1 MVNFYQG
8 VAGRRGYNP
17 KGIVIH
23 NDAGSNGANCAY
35 YRNWLPT
42 HNAEIGFAHYYVAS
56 DGIFQAENEANMA
69 WHTANSVGNRDYI
82 GIEAC
87 QSMGTLSQ
95 FLNNEERAIKL
106 GAEILQ
112 RYGLQPTRTT
122 VKLHSQFSPT
132 ACPHRSQEQHGAG
145 VATQDYFIRKIQEY
159 MNGSAKPSKPLSH
172 DEAIAQSPAKTVNG
186 YTAKLEKFNVQGNK
200 FRSAGW
206 MLPTSGG
213 QPYRYGYVFLIDAK
227 TGKEIARQAT
237 GAVSRPDV
245 TKAYG
250 VKGGTNYGMDVT
262 FDVAKLK
269 GKKFYAMFRRTND
282 KAGNT
287 AGGYKDIDFKEFY
300 FTL

>member
-42 HNAEIGFAHYYVAS
+42 HNAETGFAHYYVAS

-112 RYGLQPTRTT
+112 RYGLQPNRTT

-145 VATQDYFIRKIQEY
+145 VATQDYFIRKIQEC
-159 MNGSAKPSKPLSH
+159 MNGGAKPSKPLSH

-200 FRSAGW
+200 FRGAGW

-237 GAVSRPDV
+237 GAISRPDV

-287 AGGYKDIDFKEFY
+287 SGGYKDIDFKEFY

>member
-35 YRNWLPT
+35 YRGWLPT

-87 QSMGTLSQ
+87 QSMGDLKQ

-106 GAEILQ
+106 GAEILK
-112 RYGLQPTRTT
+112 RYGLPANRTT

-132 ACPHRSQEQHGAG
+132 ACPHRSQEQHGTG

-159 MNGSAKPSKPLSH
+159 MNGGSQPSKPKTH
-172 DEAIAQSPAKTVNG
+172 DQLIAESKPITLNG

-200 FRSAGW
+200 FRGAGW

-213 QPYRYGYVFLIDAK
+213 QPFRYGYVFLIDTK

-250 VKGGTNYGMDVT
+250 VKGGNNYGMDVT

-269 GKKFYAMFRRTND
+269 GKQFYAMFRRTND

-287 AGGYKDIDFKEFY
+287 AGGYRDIAFKDFY